1 MINRHNIEE
10 WMLLYAD
17 NELSETDKSSVERF
31 ISQQPDLEEEFQ
43 TLLEL
48 RLVPEEKINTTFLS
62 SLYVEETALSQEDIT
77 AIIDYADNEGSIGER
92 SKTEE
97 NIAANPKGEVFYKSI
112 TNSILQ
118 PERHI
123 IFRNKKLL
131 YRKDRPASF
140 TINMTFLM
148 RAAAVLL
155 LIAGGVWMS
164 IQFNREEPIVKNT
177 GESQNNRTDQQTPLV
192 VQNPEETIPS
202 NSTEVPVSSPIQPTI
217 SHHTS
222 LKENKTNTL
231 TDRTSDINNN
241 LIVEETLE
249 EAETEMFENEE
260 SVYSSIEPPVL
271 NVKQNQSLQNTGR
284 VYLMSS
290 SEPKENTDKLQ
301 GVFKQV
307 KRTVNRRLNHLI
319 GDEPLRISIF
329 RIKNK

>member
-31 ISQQPDLEEEFQ
+31 INQHPDLEEEFQ
-43 TLLEL
+43 TLLDL
-48 RLVPEEKINTTFLS
+48 RLIPEEKINKTLIS
-62 SLYVEETALSQEDIT
+62 SLYVEERVLNQQDIR

-92 SKTEE
+92 NKTEE
-97 NIAANPKGEVFYKSI
+97 NIAADAKWKVFYKSI

-118 PERHI
+118 PDRQI
-123 IFRNKKLL
+123 IFRDKKLL
-131 YRKDRPASF
+131 YRKGRPASF

-164 IQFNREEPIVKNT
+164 IQFNRDESTVKNT
-177 GESQNNRTDQQTPLV
+177 GENQNNKTDQETPSV
-192 VQNPEETIPS
+192 AQSPKETIPS

-222 LKENKTNTL
+222 LKENKTTTL
-231 TDRTSDINNN
+231 TDRTSDINHN
-241 LIVEETLE
+241 LIEQEIHE
-249 EAETEMFENEE
+249 EAETEIFENKE
-260 SVYSSIEPPVL
+260 SDYTSIEPPVL
-271 NVKQNQSLQNTGR
+271 NVTQNQPLQNTRR

-290 SEPKENTDKLQ
+290 SESKEHADKLQ

-319 GDEPLRISIF
+319 GNEPLRISIF

>member
-1 MINRHNIEE
+1 MINRQNIEE

-17 NELSETDKSSVERF
+17 NELSAKDKLAVEQF
-31 ISQQPDLEEEFQ
+31 INEHPHLAEEFQ

-48 RLVPEEKINTTFLS
+48 RLIPEEKTNTTFLS
-62 SLYVEETALSQEDIT
+62 SLYVEDTVLNQQDVT

-92 SKTEE
+92 NKAEE
-97 NIAANPKGEVFYKSI
+97 NIAADKEWEAFYKSI

-118 PERHI
+118 PDRQI
-123 IFRNKKLL
+123 IFRDKKLL

-155 LIAGGVWMS
+155 LITGGVWMS
-164 IQFNREEPIVKNT
+164 IQFNRDEPIVKNT
-177 GESQNNRTDQQTPLV
+177 GENQNTKTDQETTLV
-192 VQNPEETIPS
+192 AQSPKKTIPS
-202 NSTEVPVSSPIQPTI
+202 NSTEVPVSSSIQPTI

-222 LKENKTNTL
+222 LKENKITTL
-231 TDRTSDINNN
+231 TDRTSDINHN
-241 LIVEETLE
+241 LIVQEIQE
-249 EAETEMFENEE
+249 EAETEMFENKE
-260 SVYSSIEPPVL
+260 SDYPSIEPPVL
-271 NVKQNQSLQNTGR
+271 NVTQNQPLQNTRR

-290 SEPKENTDKLQ
+290 SEPKENAEKLQ

-319 GDEPLRISIF
+319 GNEPLRISIF